1 MKQAKKTS
9 VKVNIFY
16 QMLYE
21 VLALSLPLITAP
33 YISRVLGAEKI
44 GIYSFT
50 YSIAAYFGM
59 FSMLGVKNHGNR
71 EIAKNRED
79 KNKVSVIFCSI
90 YFIQFLMSCLMVSVY
105 IIYVS
110 TLSVEFKNIFWIQ
123 LIYIFSYMLDIN
135 WLFFGLELFKYTSIR
150 NIIIKIATFAA
161 TFLFVRN
168 SDDLWKY
175 CLVLAVG
182 ALASEGF
189 MWACVRT
196 YIRLGKP
203 QKDIVLANI
212 KPMLVMFIP
221 VLATSLYNIM
231 DKIMLGSLSS
241 KIQLGFYE
249 NSEKITN
256 CVKTVILSVG
266 TVMMPRMS
274 MLAAKNDAKK
284 AERYMGLSIEI
295 IMFCAFSFSF
305 GIAAVAHLFA
315 PLYWGNEFA
324 QCDVLLVGLCVA
336 LPFSAFG
343 NFIRT
348 QYMIPHGMD
357 RQYITAVIVSAG
369 VNAVANLLLI
379 PLLGAE
385 GAVVGTV
392 IAEGGVCIIQG
403 YFVRKNMELKTYIK
417 KSVPY
422 MGFGMVMYMAVKFLA
437 FELNDSVAS
446 LIVQILLGATIYVL
460 LTVIYMK
467 YSKNELL
474 EGLINRYRRRK

>member
-1 MKQAKKTS
+1 M
-9 VKVNIFY
+9 
-16 QMLYE
+16 
-21 VLALSLPLITAP
+21 SLPLITAP
-33 YISRVLGAEKI
+33 YISRVLGAEQI

-50 YSIAAYFGM
+50 YSIATYFGM

-71 EIAKNRED
+71 EIAKNRENKD
-79 KNKVSVIFCSI
+79 KVSEIFCSI
-90 YFIQFLMSCLMVSVY
+90 YFIQLVMSCVMISVY

-110 TLSVEFKNIFWIQ
+110 TLTVDFKNIFWIQ

-150 NIIIKIATFAA
+150 NIIIKIATFIA
-161 TFLFVRN
+161 TFACVR
-168 SDDLWKY
+168 SSGDLWKY
-175 CLVLAVG
+175 CLVLAGG

-189 MWACVRT
+189 MWTCVRK
-196 YIRLGKP
+196 YIKLGKP
-203 QKDIVLANI
+203 DKKIVLAHI
-212 KPMLVMFIP
+212 KPMFVMFIP

-274 MLAAKNDAKK
+274 MLAAKNDVEK
-284 AERYMGLSIEI
+284 AERYMSLSIEI
-295 IMFCAFSFSF
+295 IMFFAFSFSF
-305 GIAAVAHLFA
+305 GIAAVARLFA
-315 PLYWGNEFA
+315 PLYWGSEFA

-348 QYMIPHGMD
+348 QFMIPHGMD
-357 RQYITAVIVSAG
+357 RQYISAVIISACI
-369 VNAVANLLLI
+369 NAVANYLLI
-379 PLLGAE
+379 PFLGAR

-403 YFVRKNMELKTYIK
+403 YFVRKNMKLKTYMK
-417 KSVPY
+417 KTIPY
-422 MGFGMVMYMAVKFLA
+422 LGFGAAMYMAVKL
-437 FELNDSVAS
+437 LDRKLTDSVQS
-446 LIVQILLGATIYVL
+446 LIGLIFLGAAVYIL
-460 LTVIYMK
+460 MTVMYLK
-467 YSKNELL
+467 YCNNELL
-474 EGLINRYRRRK
+474 KELKSGRKGEGFYENSSIDPD